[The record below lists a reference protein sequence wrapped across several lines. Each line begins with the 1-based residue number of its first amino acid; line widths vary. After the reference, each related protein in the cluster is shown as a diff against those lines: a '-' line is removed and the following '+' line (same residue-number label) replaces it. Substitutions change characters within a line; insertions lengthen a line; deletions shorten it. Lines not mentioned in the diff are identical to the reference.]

1 MMMTYSIETYYQILG
16 VSSNAT
22 VEEIKRAYR
31 QKAKELHPD
40 KNKSTDAHEQFI
52 LLTEAYECLTY
63 IKLGKTR
70 VQQPTTSYANWQRQS
85 RERAREQAR
94 EYAEM
99 EFEKFKQT
107 DYYKNSQAALTVIEH
122 LYFFAAIAVML
133 CPLWGYIY
141 KEWAGFGLGLLF
153 TFLSVH
159 FWAGIFTQKISL
171 NLSSFFQSL
180 ILVVKTKTFKY
191 AVITG
196 VNLFALFRFTL
207 NTQLTFYSFAFIL
220 LALYSL
226 TYLAFYF
233 KVSATKKFSKIGLF
247 LCLTPSVFNLFF
259 LTNFVFS
266 SNQTTEVYSFVHEKR
281 WYGGRHSRARLEKIA
296 YINLANAKYEEYNW
310 FRMFFDFDAMKNKSE
325 ITYKFEDGLLGLRVL
340 KHYEFTK

>member
-1 MMMTYSIETYYQILG
+1 MTTDSIETYYKILG

-40 KNKSTDAHEQFI
+40 KNKNPEAHEQFI
-52 LLTEAYECLTY
+52 LLTEAYECLTD
-63 IKLGKTR
+63 IKSGKTR
-70 VQQPTTSYANWQRQS
+70 VQQPTTSYADWQRES
-85 RERAREQAR
+85 RERARQQAR

-107 DYYKNSQAALTVIEH
+107 DYYKKSQAALTVIEH

-133 CPLWGYIY
+133 SPLWGYIY
-141 KEWAGFGLGLLF
+141 KEWAGFWVGLFF
-153 TFLSVH
+153 TFLSVN
-159 FWAGIFTQKISL
+159 FWAGIFTQKITL

-180 ILVVKTKTFKY
+180 VLVVKTKTFKY
-191 AVITG
+191 AVITAA
-196 VNLFALFRFTL
+196 NLFVLFRITL

-220 LALYSL
+220 LTLYCL
-226 TYLAFYF
+226 TYLAFHF
-233 KVSATKKFSKIGLF
+233 KLSAIKNISKVGLF

-259 LTNFVFS
+259 LTNFVLS

-296 YINLANAKYEEYNW
+296 YIDLANDKYEEYHW
-310 FRMFFDFDAMKNKSE
+310 FRMFFDFDAMKDKSE
-325 ITYKFEDGLLGLRVL
+325 ITYRFEDGLLGLRVL
-340 KHYEFTK
+340 KHYDFTK

>member
-1 MMMTYSIETYYQILG
+1 MTTDSIETYYKVLG
-16 VSSNAT
+16 VSSKAT

-40 KNKSTDAHEQFI
+40 TNKSPDAHEQFI
-52 LLTEAYECLTY
+52 LLTEAYECLSD
-63 IKLGKTR
+63 IKSGKTR
-70 VQQPTTSYANWQRQS
+70 VQQPTTSYDDWQRES
-85 RERAREQAR
+85 RERARQQAR

-107 DYYKNSQAALTVIEH
+107 NYYKNSQAALTVFEH
-122 LYFFAAIAVML
+122 LYFFSAIAVML
-133 CPLWGYIY
+133 SPLWGYLY
-141 KEWAGFGLGLLF
+141 KEWAGFWVGLFF

-159 FWAGIFTQKISL
+159 FWAGIFTEKITL

-191 AVITG
+191 AVITA
-196 VNLFALFRFTL
+196 VNLFVLFWFTL

-220 LALYSL
+220 LGLYGL
-226 TYLAFYF
+226 TYLAFHL
-233 KVSATKKFSKIGLF
+233 KLPAIKKFSKVGLF
-247 LCLTPSVFNLFF
+247 LCLTPSIFNMFF

-266 SNQTTEVYSFVHEKR
+266 SNATMEVHYFVHEKR

-296 YINLANAKYEEYNW
+296 YIDLANDKYEQYDW
-310 FRMFFDFDAMKNKSE
+310 FRMFFDFDAMKDKSE
-325 ITYKFEDGLLGLRVL
+325 ITYKFEEGLFGLRVL
-340 KHYEFTK
+340 KQYEFTK